1 MNREKE
7 NRMIW
12 TAILIFF
19 AGVALGIF
27 SKWLDTLALDEAIWW
42 HRLLEVLDLGNFFSD
57 MAIWLLLALAI
68 ALFSNTRT
76 EAAGNVFLF
85 FAGMCIAYHLFSV
98 LFGGFNPLSYMMRWY
113 LNTLISPLLALL
125 CRYAKEEGILSLF
138 LSAGILGVFLLSCFA
153 IGWIYVDFR
162 GVLYG
167 IVFLAAVCLMYKN
180 PKQLLI
186 SLLGGLLLAF
196 LFSPYWP
203 FK

>member
-1 MNREKE
+1 MDGNPDLLCGRC
-7 NRMIW
+7 I
-12 TAILIFF
+12 
-19 AGVALGIF
+19 GCF

-42 HRLLEVLDLGNFFSD
+42 HRLLEMMDLGNFFSD

-68 ALFSNTRT
+68 ALYSKTHT
-76 EAAGNVFLF
+76 EAALNVFLF
-85 FAGMCIAYHLFSV
+85 FGGMCIAYHLSSV

-113 LNTLISPLLALL
+113 LITLISPLLAVL
-125 CRYAKEEGILSLF
+125 CRYAKTEGVLSLT